1 MPVNHNVYKQLIA
14 DFEKNNSQLVA
25 VTKYRSIEDVNALY
39 NYGQR
44 KMGENKVQE
53 ILRKAP
59 LLPENIEW
67 HMIGHLQKNKVSKLL
82 PFVNM
87 IHSVDSLELLLEI
100 EKQAAKIHKDISILL
115 QVHISDEEQKYGF
128 DLTSFENVF
137 FDIEKLNLKYSKIV
151 GLMGM
156 ASFTDDQ
163 SKIRKE
169 FKSLKHL
176 YDQLSKNNSSLNV
189 LSMGMSGDYQLA
201 IESGSNMVRIGSLL
215 FE

>member
-1 MPVNHNVYKQLIA
+1 MPVNQNVYKQLIA

-25 VTKYRSIEDVNALY
+25 VTKYRSIEDVNSLY

-53 ILRKAP
+53 ILRKAL

-115 QVHISDEEQKYGF
+115 QVHISDEEQKHGF

-163 SKIRKE
+163 TKIRKE

-176 YDQLSKNNSSLNV
+176 YDQLSKNNSNLSI

>member
-25 VTKYRSIEDVNALY
+25 VTKYRSIEDVNSLY

-115 QVHISDEEQKYGF
+115 QVHISDEEQKHGF

-163 SKIRKE
+163 TKIRKE

-176 YDQLSKNNSSLNV
+176 YDQLSKNNSNLSI

>member
-1 MPVNHNVYKQLIA
+1 MPVNHNVYKQLIV

-25 VTKYRSIEDVNALY
+25 VTKYRSIEDVNSLY

-53 ILRKAP
+53 ILRKAL

-115 QVHISDEEQKYGF
+115 QVHISDEEQKHGF

-163 SKIRKE
+163 TKIRKE

-176 YDQLSKNNSSLNV
+176 YDQLSKNNSNLSI

>member
-163 SKIRKE
+163 SKIREE

>member
-1 MPVNHNVYKQLIA
+1 MPINHNVYKQLTA
-14 DFEKNNSQLVA
+14 YFEKNNSQLVA
-25 VTKYRSIEDVNALY
+25 VTKYRSIEDVNSLY

-53 ILRKAP
+53 IVKKAP
-59 LLPENIEW
+59 LLPEDIEW
-67 HMIGHLQKNKVSKLL
+67 HMIGHLQKNKVAKLL
-82 PFVNM
+82 PYVKM
-87 IHSVDSLELLLEI
+87 IHSVDSLDLLLEI
-100 EKQAAKIHKDISILL
+100 EKQAAKIYKNISILL

-128 DLTSFENVF
+128 GLTSFEKVF
-137 FDIEKLNLKYSKIV
+137 LDIEKLNLKHSKIV

-163 SKIRKE
+163 SKISNE
-169 FKSLKHL
+169 FNSLKHL
-176 YDQLSKNNSSLNV
+176 YDQLSKNNSNLSV

-201 IESGSNMVRIGSLL
+201 IECGSNMLRIGSLL

>member
-1 MPVNHNVYKQLIA
+1 MPINHNVYKQLTA
-14 DFEKNNSQLVA
+14 YFEKNNSQLVA
-25 VTKYRSIEDVNALY
+25 VTKYRSIEDVNSLY

-53 ILRKAP
+53 IVKKAP
-59 LLPENIEW
+59 LLPEDIEW
-67 HMIGHLQKNKVSKLL
+67 HMIGHLQKNKVVKLL
-82 PFVNM
+82 PYVKM
-87 IHSVDSLELLLEI
+87 IHSVDSIDLLLEI
-100 EKQAAKIHKDISILL
+100 EKQAAKIKKDISILL

-128 DLTSFENVF
+128 GLTSFEKVF
-137 FDIEKLNLKYSKIV
+137 LDIKKLNLKHSKIV

-163 SKIRKE
+163 SKISNE
-169 FKSLKHL
+169 FNSLKHL
-176 YDQLSKNNSSLNV
+176 YDQLSKNNSNLSI

-201 IESGSNMVRIGSLL
+201 IESGSNMLRIGSLL

>member
-25 VTKYRSIEDVNALY
+25 VTKYRSIEDVNLLY

-59 LLPENIEW
+59 LLPEKIEW

-100 EKQAAKIHKDISILL
+100 EKQAAKIHKEILILL

-156 ASFTDDQ
+156 ASFTEDQ
-163 SKIRKE
+163 SKIREE

-176 YDQLSKNNSSLNV
+176 YDQLSKNNSNLSI

>member
-25 VTKYRSIEDVNALY
+25 VTKYRSIEDVNSLY

-115 QVHISDEEQKYGF
+115 QVHISDEEQKHGF

-156 ASFTDDQ
+156 ASFTEDQ
-163 SKIRKE
+163 SKIREE

-176 YDQLSKNNSSLNV
+176 YDQLSKNNSNLSI

>member
-1 MPVNHNVYKQLIA
+1 MPVNQIVYKQLV
-14 DFEKNNSQLVA
+14 DFFETKNTELIA
-25 VTKYRSIEDVNALY
+25 VTKYRSIEDLSELY
-39 NYGQR
+39 NLGQR
-44 KMGENKVQE
+44 KMAENKVQE

-100 EKQAAKIHKDISILL
+100 EKQAAKINKDILILL

-128 DLTSFENVF
+128 DFTSFEHKF
-137 FDIEKLNLKYSKIV
+137 REIKSLNLKYSKIM

-163 SKIRKE
+163 TKIREE
-169 FKSLKHL
+169 FENLKRL
-176 YDQLSKNNSSLNV
+176 FDQISKDNSSLKV

>member
-1 MPVNHNVYKQLIA
+1 MPINHNVYKQLTA
-14 DFEKNNSQLVA
+14 YFEKNNSQLVA
-25 VTKYRSIEDVNALY
+25 VTKYRSIEDVNSLY

-53 ILRKAP
+53 IVKKAP
-59 LLPENIEW
+59 LLPEDIEW
-67 HMIGHLQKNKVSKLL
+67 HMIGHLQKNKVAKLL
-82 PFVNM
+82 PYVKM
-87 IHSVDSLELLLEI
+87 IHSVDSIDLLLEI
-100 EKQAAKIHKDISILL
+100 EKQAAKIYKNISILL

-128 DLTSFENVF
+128 GLTSFEKVF
-137 FDIEKLNLKYSKIV
+137 LDIEKLNLKHSKIV

-163 SKIRKE
+163 SKISNE
-169 FKSLKHL
+169 FNSLKHL
-176 YDQLSKNNSSLNV
+176 YDQLSKNNSYLSV

-201 IESGSNMVRIGSLL
+201 IESGSNMLRIGSLL

>member
-1 MPVNHNVYKQLIA
+1 MPVNQNVYKQLIA

-25 VTKYRSIEDVNALY
+25 VTKYRSIEDVNSLY

-163 SKIRKE
+163 TKIRKE

-176 YDQLSKNNSSLNV
+176 YDQLSKNNSNLSI

>member
-1 MPVNHNVYKQLIA
+1 MPVNQNVYKQLIA

-25 VTKYRSIEDVNALY
+25 VTKYRSIEDVNSLY

-128 DLTSFENVF
+128 DLTSFEIVF

-163 SKIRKE
+163 TKIRKE

-176 YDQLSKNNSSLNV
+176 YDQLSKNNSNLSI

>member
-1 MPVNHNVYKQLIA
+1 
-14 DFEKNNSQLVA
+14 
-25 VTKYRSIEDVNALY
+25 
-39 NYGQR
+39 
-44 KMGENKVQE
+44 
-53 ILRKAP
+53 
-59 LLPENIEW
+59 
-67 HMIGHLQKNKVSKLL
+67 MIGHLQKNKVSKLL

-115 QVHISDEEQKYGF
+115 QVHISDEEQKHGF

-163 SKIRKE
+163 TKIRKE

-176 YDQLSKNNSSLNV
+176 YDQLSKNNSNLSI

>member
-1 MPVNHNVYKQLIA
+1 
-14 DFEKNNSQLVA
+14 
-25 VTKYRSIEDVNALY
+25 
-39 NYGQR
+39 
-44 KMGENKVQE
+44 
-53 ILRKAP
+53 
-59 LLPENIEW
+59 
-67 HMIGHLQKNKVSKLL
+67 
-82 PFVNM
+82 M

-100 EKQAAKIHKDISILL
+100 EKQAAKIHKEILILL

-156 ASFTDDQ
+156 ASFTEDQ
-163 SKIRKE
+163 SKIREE

-176 YDQLSKNNSSLNV
+176 YDQLSKNNSNLSI

>member
-1 MPVNHNVYKQLIA
+1 MPVNQIVYKQLVA
-14 DFEKNNSQLVA
+14 LFDTNNTELIA
-25 VTKYRSIEDVNALY
+25 VTKYRSIEDLLELY
-39 NYGQR
+39 NLGQR
-44 KMGENKVQE
+44 KMAENKVQE

-82 PFVNM
+82 PFVSM

-100 EKQAAKIHKDISILL
+100 EKQAAKINKEILILL

-128 DLTSFENVF
+128 DFISFEQKYRE
-137 FDIEKLNLKYSKIV
+137 IQTLNLKYSKIM

-163 SKIRKE
+163 TKIRKE
-169 FKSLKHL
+169 FENLKGLFDHI
-176 YDQLSKNNSSLNV
+176 SKDNPSLNV
-189 LSMGMSGDYQLA
+189 LSMGMSGDYQCA
-201 IESGSNMVRIGSLL
+201 IASGSNMVRIGSLL

>member
-1 MPVNHNVYKQLIA
+1 MPINHNVYKQLTA
-14 DFEKNNSQLVA
+14 YFEKNNSQLVA
-25 VTKYRSIEDVNALY
+25 VTKYRSIEDVNSLY

-53 ILRKAP
+53 IVKKAP
-59 LLPENIEW
+59 LLPEDIEW
-67 HMIGHLQKNKVSKLL
+67 HMIGHLQKNKVAKLL
-82 PFVNM
+82 PYVKM
-87 IHSVDSLELLLEI
+87 IHSVDSIDLLLEI
-100 EKQAAKIHKDISILL
+100 EKQAAKIKKDISILL

-128 DLTSFENVF
+128 GLTSFEKVF
-137 FDIEKLNLKYSKIV
+137 LDIEKLNLKHSKIV

-163 SKIRKE
+163 SKIRNE
-169 FKSLKHL
+169 FNSLKHL
-176 YDQLSKNNSSLNV
+176 YDQLSKNNSYLSV

-201 IESGSNMVRIGSLL
+201 IESGSNMLRIGSLL

>member
-1 MPVNHNVYKQLIA
+1 MPVNHNVYKQLIV

-25 VTKYRSIEDVNALY
+25 VTKYRSIEDVNSLY

-115 QVHISDEEQKYGF
+115 QVHISDEEQKHGF

-163 SKIRKE
+163 TKIRKE

-176 YDQLSKNNSSLNV
+176 YDQLSKNNSNLSI

>member
-25 VTKYRSIEDVNALY
+25 VTKYRSIEDVNSLY

-53 ILRKAP
+53 ILRKAL

-115 QVHISDEEQKYGF
+115 QVHISDEEQKHGF

-156 ASFTDDQ
+156 ASFTEDQ
-163 SKIRKE
+163 SKIREE

-176 YDQLSKNNSSLNV
+176 YDQLSKNNSNLSI

>member
-1 MPVNHNVYKQLIA
+1 MPINHNVYKQLTA
-14 DFEKNNSQLVA
+14 YFEKNNSQLVA
-25 VTKYRSIEDVNALY
+25 VTKYRSIEDVNSLY

-53 ILRKAP
+53 IVKKAP
-59 LLPENIEW
+59 LLPEDIEW
-67 HMIGHLQKNKVSKLL
+67 HMIGHLQKNKVVKLL
-82 PFVNM
+82 PYVKM
-87 IHSVDSLELLLEI
+87 IHSVDSIDLLLEI
-100 EKQAAKIHKDISILL
+100 EKQAAKIKKDISILL

-128 DLTSFENVF
+128 GLTSFEKVF
-137 FDIEKLNLKYSKIV
+137 LDIEKLNLKHSKIV

-163 SKIRKE
+163 SKISNE
-169 FKSLKHL
+169 FNSLKHL
-176 YDQLSKNNSSLNV
+176 YDQLSKNNSNLSI

-201 IESGSNMVRIGSLL
+201 IESGSNMLRIGSLL

>member
-39 NYGQR
+39 NNGQR

-100 EKQAAKIHKDISILL
+100 EKQAAKIHKEILILL

-163 SKIRKE
+163 SKICKE

>member
-1 MPVNHNVYKQLIA
+1 MPVNHNVYNQLIA

-163 SKIRKE
+163 SKIREE

>member
-1 MPVNHNVYKQLIA
+1 MPINHNVYKQLTA
-14 DFEKNNSQLVA
+14 YFEKNNSQLVA
-25 VTKYRSIEDVNALY
+25 VTKYRSIEDVNSLY

-53 ILRKAP
+53 IVKKAP
-59 LLPENIEW
+59 LLPEDIEW
-67 HMIGHLQKNKVSKLL
+67 HMIGHLQKNKVAKLL
-82 PFVNM
+82 PYVKM
-87 IHSVDSLELLLEI
+87 IHSVDSIDLLLEI
-100 EKQAAKIHKDISILL
+100 EKQAAKIHKNISILL

-128 DLTSFENVF
+128 GLTSFEKVF
-137 FDIEKLNLKYSKIV
+137 LDIEKLNLKHSKIV

-163 SKIRKE
+163 SKISNE

-176 YDQLSKNNSSLNV
+176 YDQLSKNNSYLSV

-201 IESGSNMVRIGSLL
+201 IESGSNMLRIGSLL

>member
-1 MPVNHNVYKQLIA
+1 MPINHNVYKQLTA
-14 DFEKNNSQLVA
+14 YFEKNNSQLVA
-25 VTKYRSIEDVNALY
+25 VTKYRSIEDVNSLY

-53 ILRKAP
+53 IVKKAP
-59 LLPENIEW
+59 LLPEDIEW
-67 HMIGHLQKNKVSKLL
+67 HMIGHLQKNKVAKLL
-82 PFVNM
+82 PYVKM
-87 IHSVDSLELLLEI
+87 IHSVDSIDLLLEI
-100 EKQAAKIHKDISILL
+100 EKQAAKIYKNISILL

-128 DLTSFENVF
+128 GLTSFEKVF
-137 FDIEKLNLKYSKIV
+137 LDIEKLNLKHSKIV

-163 SKIRKE
+163 SKISNE
-169 FKSLKHL
+169 FNSLKHL
-176 YDQLSKNNSSLNV
+176 YDQLSKNNSNLSI

-201 IESGSNMVRIGSLL
+201 IESGSNMLRIGSLL

>member
-1 MPVNHNVYKQLIA
+1 MPINHNVYKQLTA
-14 DFEKNNSQLVA
+14 YFEKNNSQLVA
-25 VTKYRSIEDVNALY
+25 VTKYRSIEDVNSLY

-53 ILRKAP
+53 IVKKAP
-59 LLPENIEW
+59 LLPEDIEW
-67 HMIGHLQKNKVSKLL
+67 HMIGHLQKNKVAKLL
-82 PFVNM
+82 PYVKM
-87 IHSVDSLELLLEI
+87 IHSVDSIDLLLEI
-100 EKQAAKIHKDISILL
+100 EKQAAKIKKDISILL

-128 DLTSFENVF
+128 GLTSFEKVF
-137 FDIEKLNLKYSKIV
+137 LDIEKLNLKHSKIV

-163 SKIRKE
+163 SKISNE
-169 FKSLKHL
+169 FNSLKHL
-176 YDQLSKNNSSLNV
+176 YDQLSKNNSNLSI

-201 IESGSNMVRIGSLL
+201 IESGSNMLRIGSLL

>member
-1 MPVNHNVYKQLIA
+1 MPVNQNVYKQLIA

-25 VTKYRSIEDVNALY
+25 VTKYRSIEDVNSLY

-115 QVHISDEEQKYGF
+115 QVHISDEEQKHGF

-163 SKIRKE
+163 TKIRKE

-176 YDQLSKNNSSLNV
+176 YDQLSKNNSNLSI

>member
-25 VTKYRSIEDVNALY
+25 VTKYRSIEDVNSLY

-100 EKQAAKIHKDISILL
+100 EKQAAKIHKEILILL

-151 GLMGM
+151 GLMGL
-156 ASFTDDQ
+156 ASFTEDQ
-163 SKIRKE
+163 SKIREE

-176 YDQLSKNNSSLNV
+176 YDQLSKNNSNLSI